1 MKKRRTRRWL
11 RRGEDG
17 QAMLEFALVLPIF
30 LLILCGILDFGWLYY
45 NQLALNNICREGA
58 RYAVVSTAEDKTTD
72 GILRHIEN
80 FIDDTYPIEDIVVTV
95 AYTKPLDPL
104 SGDVVVAAEKEFQYL
119 TPIIS
124 TVTGQQS
131 RTLTAQVVMKV
142 ES

>member
-1 MKKRRTRRWL
+1 MKKRRTRRRL
-11 RRGEDG
+11 RGEDG

-58 RYAVVSTAEDKTTD
+58 RYAVVSTAENHDTS

-80 FIDDTYPIEDIVVTV
+80 FIEDTYPIEGIVVTV
-95 AYTKPLDPL
+95 DYTKPLDPL
-104 SGDVVVAAEKEFQYL
+104 SGDVVVAAEKEFRYL

-124 TVTGQQS
+124 TVTGKPT